1 VVGVTGYELVR
12 RPSRQSVVIA
22 GVAGSFAVAASVPG
36 GPTATAI
43 ALAGVVIVLAGVWR
57 GRHRIVDGGALATFG
72 GVVTAALSGAGAV
85 PVVFGSVAAVVA
97 WDSATNSVT
106 LGEQVG
112 RGADTGRVEV
122 LHALFCGA
130 VGVAGG
136 GLAFVLFRV
145 GPTRQPV
152 TTLFVLLLAA
162 AVLVVALNR

>member
-12 RPSRQSVVIA
+12 RPSRQSVAIA
-22 GVAGSFAVAASVPG
+22 GAAGSFVVVASIPG
-36 GPTATAI
+36 GPTPTLL
-43 ALAGVVIVLAGVWR
+43 ALAGVVVLLGGIR
-57 GRHRIVDGGALATFG
+57 LGRHNVVDGGGLVAFA
-72 GVVTAALSGAGAV
+72 GVVAAALSGAGAM

-97 WDSATNSVT
+97 WDSGTNSISVSD
-106 LGEQVG
+106 QVG

-122 LHALFCGA
+122 FHALIGAA
-130 VGVAGG
+130 VGVVGG
-136 GLAFVLFRV
+136 GLAFVLFRL

>member
-1 VVGVTGYELVR
+1 MTGYELVR
-12 RPSRQSVVIA
+12 RPSRRSVATA
-22 GVAGSFAVAASVPG
+22 GAAGSFAVVASVPG
-36 GPTATAI
+36 GPAATAI
-43 ALAGVVIVLAGVWR
+43 AFAGVLAVLAGVWTAR
-57 GRHRIVDGGALATFG
+57 YRVVDGGGLVAFG
-72 GVVTAALSGAGAV
+72 GVVVAALSGAGAV

-106 LGEQVG
+106 LAEQVG
-112 RGADTGRVEV
+112 RGADTARVET
-122 LHALFCGA
+122 LHALFSAA

>member
-1 VVGVTGYELVR
+1 VVGVTDYELVR
-12 RPSRQSVVIA
+12 RPSRQSVAIG
-22 GVAGSFAVAASVPG
+22 GVAGSFAVVASVPG
-36 GPTATAI
+36 GPTPTLI
-43 ALAGVVIVLAGVWR
+43 ALAGVVTLLAGVWR
-57 GRHRIVDGGALATFG
+57 GRHDIVDGGGLVAFG
-72 GVVTAALSGAGAV
+72 GVVVAALSGAGAM

-97 WDSATNSVT
+97 WDSATNSVS
-106 LGEQVG
+106 LSDQVG

-122 LHALFCGA
+122 LHALVGAA
-130 VGVAGG
+130 VGLLGG